1 MSEGEPEV
9 PDEQI
14 VIPRRK
20 SIRNKKGG
28 LVEMLVR
35 PGDVVRKGEVFARL
49 INFWEVLEEFEA
61 EEDIYILGARANPVA
76 SSGDRIAL
84 VGFDWYA
91 VK

>member
-20 SIRNKKGG
+20 YIRNKKGG

-49 INFWEVLEEFEA
+49 INFWEVLEELRA
-61 EEDIYILGARANPVA
+61 EEDMYAINVRANPVV
-76 SSGDRIAL
+76 SSGERIASM
-84 VGFDWYA
+84 GFDWYS